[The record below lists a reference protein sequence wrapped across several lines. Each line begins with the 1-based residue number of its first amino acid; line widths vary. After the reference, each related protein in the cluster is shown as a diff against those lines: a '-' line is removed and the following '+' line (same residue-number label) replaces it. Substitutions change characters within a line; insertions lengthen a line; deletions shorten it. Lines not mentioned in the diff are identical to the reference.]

1 MSEKENKVT
10 GTTEEFTIQAL
21 SEEGAA
27 MPEIEKKKDV
37 EPVVID
43 ESFYNDDEIKAESQ
57 PEKKKKSKGKR
68 AAKVFI
74 SIICIILVIGVV
86 AYTGAFM
93 YLKSLSKNAPEVV
106 DTMKYD
112 FDEDETVPPVLE
124 NDPIFETIYEGDA
137 TELQASIKEWAT
149 NGGDLMYDK
158 DVINVLCIG
167 VDTRNQNTISGLT
180 DSMIIASINT
190 ELGTISFSSIMRDS
204 YAYLEDGNCF
214 NKINS
219 AFPFYGIE
227 SLMHT
232 IETHFKIKL
241 DGYAMINFALFKAAI
256 DELGGVDV
264 PLTESYAS
272 YLNDFYGWNLQSGNS
287 VTLNGD
293 QALAYCRSRKCF
305 ADGDVTRTQ
314 NQRTLIMSLLRKMST
329 INTSEITD
337 YVAKF
342 YPYFQ
347 TSYSESEIIG
357 LATKAVVGGW
367 FNFSVQEQV
376 FPGENAR
383 TPYSGSTWYW
393 EVDYPLAAKT
403 MQEFIYGKSNIE
415 LNR

>member
-37 EPVVID
+37 ESVVID

-219 AFPFYGIE
+219 AFPFYGVE

-383 TPYSGSTWYW
+383 TPHSGSTWYW

>member
-37 EPVVID
+37 EPVIID

-68 AAKVFI
+68 AAKALI

-93 YLKSLSKNAPEVV
+93 YLKSLSKNAPEVE

-112 FDEDETVPPVLE
+112 FDEDETVPPALE

-219 AFPFYGIE
+219 AFPFYGVE
-227 SLMHT
+227 SLMYT

-272 YLNDFYGWNLQSGNS
+272 YLNDFYHWDLQAGSS